1 LARVIRLTLVPL
13 AAMLGLSARG
23 LPMIDRPSNA
33 PFPGRPTFG
42 GLPVGAVSA
51 YAGPLAPEQGPGVV
65 PIEAWGWM
73 LCDGR
78 TLPAAQYP
86 ELFAVLG
93 TLYGGSD
100 GAFCIP
106 DYRGTFLR
114 GTDHGSGNDP
124 DARIRTTAS
133 GGTADGV
140 GSTQRSAMQDHGHN
154 YKAVVSQLGG
164 EPGAAPG
171 GPTQQNVETTGSP
184 VAAPRSGQPVG
195 TSQHETRPA
204 NVAVNYIIKFT
215 SS

>member
-1 LARVIRLTLVPL
+1 
-13 AAMLGLSARG
+13 
-23 LPMIDRPSNA
+23 MIDRPSNM
-33 PFPGRPTFG
+33 PFPGRPNLG
-42 GLPVGAVSA
+42 GVPVGAVSA
-51 YAGPLAPEQGPGVV
+51 YAGPLAPEQGAAVV

-78 TLPAAQYP
+78 TLSAADYP

-100 GAFCIP
+100 GTFCIP

-124 DARIRTTAS
+124 DAPVRMAAR
-133 GGTADGV
+133 GGTTLGV
-140 GSTQRSAMQDHGHN
+140 GSSQASALQDHGHR
-154 YKAVVSQLGG
+154 YEAVVGQSGG

-171 GPTQQNVETTGSP
+171 GPTQQNPETSGGP
-184 VAAPRSGQPVG
+184 VSGPNAQRPVR

-204 NVAVNYIIKFT
+204 NIAVNYIIKYT
-215 SS
+215 SSMA

>member
-1 LARVIRLTLVPL
+1 MTDRSFPP
-13 AAMLGLSARG
+13 
-23 LPMIDRPSNA
+23 PM
-33 PFPGRPTFG
+33 PGRPNLG

-51 YAGPLAPEQGPGVV
+51 YAGPLAPEQGLGIV
-65 PIEAWGWM
+65 PIEASGWM

-78 TLPAAQYP
+78 TLPAALYP
-86 ELFAVLG
+86 ELYVVLG

-100 GAFCIP
+100 GTFRIP

-114 GTDHGSGNDP
+114 GADHGSGNDP

-154 YKAVVSQLGG
+154 YKAVVSRLGG
-164 EPGAAPG
+164 ELGAAPN
-171 GPTQQNVETTGSP
+171 GPTQQNAETTGSP